1 MYKNK
6 IAALIGA
13 ATKSDLEDKQDRL
26 GFIPVRQGGGINQND
41 NTIYIG
47 WSGDGLKVTVDSTDI
62 GTISMNG
69 HIHDFDFLESSN
81 QIPVFGANGLEYFS
95 INSTETSGATIN
107 TVPISD
113 TWFHII
119 RMNHGDTNGYFTE
132 VAFPLNQDVG
142 IYYRMIA
149 SGNEGLPWRR
159 ICDEKCI
166 STLETKVNNLE
177 SKFNNLFTQDG
188 NTLTINY

>member
-1 MYKNK
+1 M
-6 IAALIGA
+6 
-13 ATKSDLEDKQDRL
+13 
-26 GFIPVRQGGGINQND
+26 GFIPVRQGGGINQNSPTD

-69 HIHDFDFLESSN
+69 HIHDFDFLKSGN
-81 QIPVFGANGLEYFS
+81 NIPVFGASGLEYF
-95 INSTETSGATIN
+95 NSCPIETSGANIN
-107 TVPISD
+107 TVPISS

-119 RMNHGDTNGYFTE
+119 RMNHANTDGYFTE

-142 IYYRMIA
+142 IYYRMISA
-149 SGNEGLPWRR
+149 GNEVLPWRR
-159 ICDEKCI
+159 IYDENCI
-166 STLETKVNNLE
+166 SSLADRVTNLE
-177 SKFNNLFTQDG
+177 SKFNNLFTQSG